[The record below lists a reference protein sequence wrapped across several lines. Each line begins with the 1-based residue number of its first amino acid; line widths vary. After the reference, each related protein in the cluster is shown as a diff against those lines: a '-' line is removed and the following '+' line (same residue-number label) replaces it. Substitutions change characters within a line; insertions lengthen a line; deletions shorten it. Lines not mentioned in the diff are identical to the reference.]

1 MLQVNFVTKN
11 PHKVQDAQKLL
22 TKIQLCHKNI
32 ELPEIQSLDPKEI
45 INFKL
50 QTAFK
55 KIQQPCFVMDT
66 SLYLDCLNGFPGPLI
81 KWFFEQVGDHK
92 ICQICRLL
100 QNQKCHYKTILGYF
114 DGEKSHFFEE
124 YTEGTIAN
132 EPRGTNGFDW
142 DTIFVP
148 EGHNLTFAE
157 MTFEQKQ
164 QFAVTAK
171 LLLKLE
177 NFLLDK

>member
-1 MLQVNFVTKN
+1 
-11 PHKVQDAQKLL
+11 
-22 TKIQLCHKNI
+22 
-32 ELPEIQSLDPKEI
+32 
-45 INFKL
+45 
-50 QTAFK
+50 
-55 KIQQPCFVMDT
+55 MDT